1 MELKQYIAI
10 VRRWAW
16 ILILGLV
23 LGTAGGFAASY
34 YQTPV
39 YQASTRLLI
48 TRAAAQAATSDLA
61 YLNDQQLA
69 QTYIQLLTTQPVL
82 DQASA
87 VLGYPIQKNQL
98 RVQQIG
104 STQVV
109 QLTAEDTDPART
121 TNIANALIQALIDQN
136 ETLQSGRYAS
146 TEESLQAQ
154 IDQVQSQI
162 NNLQAQIS
170 NVSSEE
176 VKDQLTQVKSQIDS
190 LQAQVLAL
198 QDEVAKLKRMYPTV
212 ENKASLATKQAQL
225 AQIEPVLALY
235 QQIYTNLVVLG
246 KPAEGQ
252 QVNSIRLSQL
262 EKMLSLYQEIYI
274 NLLTSI
280 ESVRLARL
288 QNTPNVVQIE
298 AAALPSEPIRPKPV
312 QNTLLAAALGLMLAA
327 GIVFLIE
334 YLDDTIKTVDDVE
347 RNLQLPVIG
356 YIAKMQYGSDKDERL
371 YVVRQPRS
379 PVAEAFRSLRT
390 NLEFSS
396 VDKPLR
402 RLLVTSPSPND
413 GKTTIAAN
421 LSAIMAQG
429 GKRVILLDAD
439 MRKPQVHR
447 FLGVSNRVGLS
458 DIFRGSIPISMT
470 LQTSDRAK
478 DVTVVTSGSLPP
490 NPTELLAS
498 DRMDQILHEL
508 GERGDMVVIDGP
520 PSLVADVQV
529 LASKVDGVVMVI
541 QPGHTHADEARATLE
556 QLARTGVRVLG
567 VIFNRIPRDR
577 FYYYGGYRYY
587 SPYHNNGYNYYASRE
602 SAERDE
608 VQPEAQTAGPGFKL
622 FSRTEGDQNRQP
634 RRMRADEKNK

>member
-1 MELKQYIAI
+1 
-10 VRRWAW
+10 
-16 ILILGLV
+16 
-23 LGTAGGFAASY
+23 
-34 YQTPV
+34 
-39 YQASTRLLI
+39 
-48 TRAAAQAATSDLA
+48 
-61 YLNDQQLA
+61 
-69 QTYIQLLTTQPVL
+69 
-82 DQASA
+82 
-87 VLGYPIQKNQL
+87 
-98 RVQQIG
+98 
-104 STQVV
+104 
-109 QLTAEDTDPART
+109 
-121 TNIANALIQALIDQN
+121 
-136 ETLQSGRYAS
+136 
-146 TEESLQAQ
+146 
-154 IDQVQSQI
+154 
-162 NNLQAQIS
+162 
-170 NVSSEE
+170 
-176 VKDQLTQVKSQIDS
+176 
-190 LQAQVLAL
+190 
-198 QDEVAKLKRMYPTV
+198 MYPTQ
-212 ENKASLATKQAQL
+212 ENKAALAAKQAELEQL
-225 AQIEPVLALY
+225 EPVLALY

-246 KPAEGQ
+246 KPVEGEP
-252 QVNSIRLSQL
+252 VNSTRLSQL

-298 AAALPSEPIRPKPV
+298 AAALPSEPIRPKPL

-334 YLDDTIKTVDDVE
+334 YLDDTIKSVDDVE
-347 RNLQLPVIG
+347 RLLQLPVVG
-356 YIAKMQYGSDKDERL
+356 YIARMQYGPDSDERL

-402 RLLVTSPSPND
+402 RLLVTSASPND

-421 LSAIMAQG
+421 LAAIMAQG

-458 DIFRGSIPISMT
+458 DVFRGSIPMSMV

-498 DRMDQILHEL
+498 SRMDQILDEL
-508 GERGDMVVIDGP
+508 GERGDIMVIDGP

-529 LASKVDGVVMVI
+529 LASKVDGVVIVV
-541 QPGHTHADEARATLE
+541 QPGHTHADEAVATLE
-556 QLARTGVRVLG
+556 QLARTGAHVVG
-567 VIFNRIPRDR
+567 VVFNRIPRDR

-587 SPYHNNGYNYYASRE
+587 SPYHNNGYSYYSSRE
-602 SAERDE
+602 TAHRDDLQDEQRRVPSGLRFFSGDADRTRPRPQAQAE
-608 VQPEAQTAGPGFKL
+608 
-622 FSRTEGDQNRQP
+622 
-634 RRMRADEKNK
+634 EKAK

>member
-1 MELKQYIAI
+1 MELKQYLAI

-16 ILILGLV
+16 LLLLGLV
-23 LGTAGGFAASY
+23 LGAAAGYAFSQ

-48 TRAAAQAATSDLA
+48 MRAASQSTTTDLA

-82 DQASA
+82 EEASTA
-87 VLGYPIQKNQL
+87 LGFSIRKNQL
-98 RVQQIG
+98 RIQQIG

-109 QLTAEDTDPART
+109 QLTVEDPDPART
-121 TNIANALIQALIDQN
+121 TNIANALIQALIDRN
-136 ETLQSGRYAS
+136 DTLQSGRYAA

-162 NNLQAQIS
+162 NNLQAQIT

-176 VKDQLTQVKSQIDS
+176 VQDQLAEVQGQIAS
-190 LQAQVLAL
+190 LQTKVLTL
-198 QDEVAKLKRMYPTV
+198 QDEVAKLKRSYPTV
-212 ENKASLATKQAQL
+212 ENKASLASKQAEL
-225 AQIEPVLALY
+225 AQLEPVLALY

-246 KPAEGQ
+246 KPVEGES
-252 QVNSIRLSQL
+252 VNSTRLSQL

-274 NLLTSI
+274 NLLNSI

-298 AAALPSEPIRPKPV
+298 AAALPTEPIRPKPL
-312 QNTLLAAALGLMLAA
+312 QNTLLAAGLGLMLAA

-334 YLDDTIKTVDDVE
+334 YLDDTIKSVEDVE
-347 RNLQLPVIG
+347 RAFQLPVVG
-356 YIAKMQYGSDKDERL
+356 YIARMQYGSDSDERL

-396 VDKPLR
+396 VEKPLR

-421 LSAIMAQG
+421 LAAIMAQG
-429 GKRVILLDAD
+429 GKRVILMDGD

-458 DIFRGSIPISMT
+458 DVFRGSIPVSML
-470 LQTSDRAK
+470 LQTSDRAR
-478 DVTVVTSGSLPP
+478 DVMVVTSGSLPP

-498 DRMDQILHEL
+498 SRMDQILREL
-508 GERGDMVVIDGP
+508 EERCDIVVIDAP

-529 LASKVDGVVMVI
+529 LASKADGVVVVI
-541 QPGHTHADEARATLE
+541 QPGRTHLDEARATIE
-556 QLARTGVRVLG
+556 QLTRAGAHTIG

-577 FYYYGGYRYY
+577 FYYSGYRYY
-587 SPYHNNGYNYYASRE
+587 SPYHNNGYSYYTSEEPAARE
-602 SAERDE
+602 GAQDG
-608 VQPEAQTAGPGFKL
+608 QTAVRHRPGL
-622 FSRTEGDQNRQP
+622 FNRGRSEPVTQ
-634 RRMRADEKNK
+634 RRQTQADEKAK

>member
-1 MELKQYIAI
+1 MELKQYLAI

-16 ILILGLV
+16 LLVLGLV
-23 LGTAGGFAASY
+23 LGAAGGFAVSY

-39 YQASTRLLI
+39 YQASTRLLV
-48 TRAAAQAATSDLA
+48 TRAAAQSATSDLA

-82 DQASA
+82 EQAAA
-87 VLGYPIQKNQL
+87 VLGYPIHKSQL

-104 STQVV
+104 STQVI
-109 QLTAEDTDPART
+109 QLIVEDQDPART

-162 NNLQAQIS
+162 NNLQAQIT

-176 VKDQLTQVKSQIDS
+176 VKDQLTQVQTQIDT

-198 QDEVAKLKRMYPTV
+198 QDEIAKLKRSYQN
-212 ENKASLATKQAQL
+212 EANKASLAAKQAEL
-225 AQIEPVLALY
+225 AQLEPVLALY

-246 KPAEGQ
+246 KPVEGEP
-252 QVNSIRLSQL
+252 VNSTRLSQL

-298 AAALPSEPIRPKPV
+298 AAALPSDPIRPKPV

-334 YLDDTIKTVDDVE
+334 YLDDTIKSVDDVE
-347 RNLQLPVIG
+347 QVLQLPVVG
-356 YIAKMQYGSDKDERL
+356 YIAKMQYSSDSDERL

-421 LSAIMAQG
+421 LAAIMAQG

-458 DIFRGSIPISMT
+458 DIFRGSIPVSMI

-498 DRMDQILHEL
+498 SRMDQILQEL
-508 GERGDMVVIDGP
+508 GERGDMMVIDGP

-529 LASKVDGVVMVI
+529 LASKVDGVVLVV
-541 QPGHTHADEARATLE
+541 QPGHTHVDEARATLE
-556 QLARTGVRVLG
+556 QLARTGAHVIG

-587 SPYHNNGYNYYASRE
+587 SPYHNNGYSYYSSREVASRDDAQE
-602 SAERDE
+602 ELKPSGLRFFSTHREDKSGQRPS
-608 VQPEAQTAGPGFKL
+608 VQA
-622 FSRTEGDQNRQP
+622 DQK
-634 RRMRADEKNK
+634 AK

>member
-1 MELKQYIAI
+1 MELKQYFAI

-16 ILILGLV
+16 LLILGLI
-23 LGTAGGFAASY
+23 LGAGAGFAVSY
-34 YQTPV
+34 FQTPI

-48 TRAAAQAATSDLA
+48 MRAASQSSTTDLA

-82 DQASA
+82 EQASN
-87 VLGYPIQKNQL
+87 VLGYSISKNQL
-98 RVQQIG
+98 HIQQIG
-104 STQVV
+104 STQVIQV
-109 QLTAEDTDPART
+109 TVEDKEPART

-136 ETLQSGRYAS
+136 ETLQSGRYTT

-162 NNLQAQIS
+162 NNLQAQIT

-176 VKDQLTQVKSQIDS
+176 VKDQLSQVQTQIDTLQTQVTG
-190 LQAQVLAL
+190 L
-198 QDEVAKLKRMYPTV
+198 QDEVTKLKRSYPTV
-212 ENKASLATKQAQL
+212 ENKASLASKQAEL
-225 AQIEPVLALY
+225 AQMQPILALY

-246 KPAEGQ
+246 KPVDGQ
-252 QVNSIRLSQL
+252 SVSSTRLSQL

-298 AAALPSEPIRPKPV
+298 AAALPVAPIRPRPV

-327 GIVFLIE
+327 GLVFLIE

-347 RNLQLPVIG
+347 RVLQLPVIG
-356 YIAKMQYGSDKDERL
+356 YIARMQYAKDSDEGL
-371 YVVRQPRS
+371 YVMRQPRS

-396 VDKPLR
+396 IDKPLR
-402 RLLVTSPSPND
+402 KILVTSPSPND

-421 LSAIMAQG
+421 LAAIIAQG
-429 GKRVILLDAD
+429 GKRVTLLDAD
-439 MRKPQVHR
+439 LRKPQLHR

-458 DIFRGSIPISMT
+458 DVFRGSIPVSTIAQISE
-470 LQTSDRAK
+470 RAK
-478 DVTVVTSGSLPP
+478 DVTVITSGSLPP

-498 DRMDQILHEL
+498 SRMDQVLKEL
-508 GERGDMVVIDGP
+508 GDRADVMIIDGP

-529 LASKVDGVVMVI
+529 LASKVDGVVLVI
-541 QPGHTHADEARATLE
+541 QPGHTHMDEAQATLE
-556 QLARTGVRVLG
+556 QLTRTGAHIVG
-567 VIFNRIPRDR
+567 VIFNRIPRNR
-577 FYYYGGYRYY
+577 AYYYGGYRNY
-587 SPYHNNGYNYYASRE
+587 SPYNNNGYNYYSPKDAGRE
-602 SAERDE
+602 EPITARRSALSGLKFLSNGGSGDR
-608 VQPEAQTAGPGFKL
+608 
-622 FSRTEGDQNRQP
+622 SEGS
-634 RRMRADEKNK
+634 EKTK